1 MSGIVRYANVIQ
13 CGNKTTS
20 QEKLEERGKTAV
32 SCSVETLVF
41 RFVFEIQRA
50 VHLYFK
56 RLLHQG
62 GLTKSFRRVDR
73 RSHRDRGGDAFCC
86 LKSFQLLDRRNQQ
99 IDDSFV

>member
-20 QEKLEERGKTAV
+20 QEKLEQSGKTAL
-32 SCSVETLVF
+32 SSSVETLVF
-41 RFVFEIQRA
+41 HFVFEIQRA
-50 VHLYFK
+50 VHLYSK
-56 RLLHQG
+56 WLLHQG

-73 RSHRDRGGDAFCC
+73 RSHRDRGGDVFCC
-86 LKSFQLLDRRNQQ
+86 LKSCRLLHRRNQQ